1 MSVNKIAIYL
11 IIAIGMVW
19 AYSQGGFFGCIGIA
33 VVGFVGFDF
42 LTQDKSWLPIGELA
56 LLLGGIQWIISP
68 FFAYSV
74 SDSIYRMSQPCN
86 VYMTNTVIM
95 YISFMFGFYYF
106 RKSLTLTK
114 SDLIN
119 YCKMSAG
126 TSNILILIGV
136 IFLFAPIHIRSLL
149 FLKTLASYLFFIGFI
164 IKMYMVPQKSTLYL
178 LISLGVL
185 FFNSIRIGM
194 FHDLL
199 VWGIFMVMTWFYINQ
214 IPLKKRIIILC
225 LSFLGIFLLQTVKST
240 YRQAIRYNNYSG
252 NKIELFF
259 SLLVDNA
266 VNINKVQSKQEST
279 TIARYNQG
287 WIISRIYNNIPQNHE
302 YFGGKTYIDA
312 VSSALIPRFLY
323 PNKKGAGEQSRKD
336 FIEMT
341 GYNLSSGT
349 SMGLSIL
356 GESYGNFGL
365 FGGALF
371 MFFWGCFIA
380 NIVTFINKLSIRN
393 FLWIIFLPIICFNLI
408 KAEISMMS
416 VLNWTVKSVI
426 FVLIVIYLLQVLVP
440 QLRYTIISK
449 DKI

>member
-1 MSVNKIAIYL
+1 M
-11 IIAIGMVW
+11 GW
-19 AYSQGGFFGCIGIA
+19 AYYQGGIFGCIGIGA
-33 VVGFVGFDF
+33 VGFVVFDF
-42 LTQDKSWLPIGELA
+42 FTQDKSWLPVGELA

-68 FFAYSV
+68 FFAYSAN
-74 SDSIYRMSQPCN
+74 DSIYRMSQSCD
-86 VYMTNTVIM
+86 VYMMYTVIM
-95 YISFMFGFYYF
+95 YMAFMLGFYSF
-106 RKSLTLTK
+106 RKSMILTK
-114 SDLIN
+114 EDLIK
-119 YCKMSAG
+119 YCNMTGS
-126 TSNILILIGV
+126 TSNILIFIGI
-136 IFLFAPIHIRSLL
+136 IFLFAPIHISSLQ
-149 FLKTLASYLFFIGFI
+149 FIKTLASYLFFIGFI
-164 IKMYMVPQKSTLYL
+164 IKMYMNTSKSTLYL
-178 LISLGVL
+178 LISLGIQFL
-185 FFNSIRIGM
+185 NSIRMGM

-214 IPLKKRIIILC
+214 ISLRKRILILC
-225 LSFLGIFLLQTVKST
+225 LSFLGIFLLQTVKSA
-240 YRQAIRYNNYSG
+240 YRQAIWYNNYSG

-266 VNINKVQSKQEST
+266 ININEVRLDKEST

-302 YFGGKTYIDA
+302 YIGGRTYIDA

-341 GYNLSSGT
+341 GYNLSSST

-365 FGGALF
+365 LGGTFF
-371 MFFWGCFIA
+371 MFFWGWVIA
-380 NIVTFINKLSIRN
+380 NIVSFVNKLSIRN
-393 FLWIIFLPIICFNLI
+393 FLWIVFLPIICFNLI

-426 FVLIVIYLLQVLVP
+426 FVLILIYLLCILVP
-440 QLRYTIISK
+440 QLRSITI
-449 DKI
+449 DNDEF